1 MILLTI
7 TKENTM
13 SKTKTYYTNEVE
25 KKVDDIKDK
34 LVNNEMSLDDAA
46 NKLENIENISLV
58 TDMTDFD
65 EMAYLLKHGD

>member
-1 MILLTI
+1 MRGY
-7 TKENTM
+7 TM
-13 SKTKTYYTNEVE
+13 KTKNYYTNEVE
-25 KKVDDIKDK
+25 KQVDDIKDK

-46 NKLENIENISLV
+46 NKLENIENIGLV

>member
-1 MILLTI
+1 
-7 TKENTM
+7 M
-13 SKTKTYYTNEVE
+13 SKVKQYYTNEVE
-25 KKVDDIKDK
+25 KQVDDIKDK

-46 NKLENIENISLV
+46 NKLENIENLSLV

>member
-1 MILLTI
+1 M
-7 TKENTM
+7 
-13 SKTKTYYTNEVE
+13 KTKNYYTNELE
-25 KKVDDIKDK
+25 KQVDDIKDK

-46 NKLENIENISLV
+46 NKLENIENLSLV

>member
-1 MILLTI
+1 M
-7 TKENTM
+7 
-13 SKTKTYYTNEVE
+13 KTKTYYTNEVE
-25 KKVDDIKDK
+25 KQVDDIKDK

-46 NKLENIENISLV
+46 KKLENIENLSLV

>member
-1 MILLTI
+1 MRGY
-7 TKENTM
+7 TM
-13 SKTKTYYTNEVE
+13 KTKNYYTNEVE
-25 KKVDDIKDK
+25 KQVDDIKDK

-46 NKLENIENISLV
+46 NKLENIENLSLV